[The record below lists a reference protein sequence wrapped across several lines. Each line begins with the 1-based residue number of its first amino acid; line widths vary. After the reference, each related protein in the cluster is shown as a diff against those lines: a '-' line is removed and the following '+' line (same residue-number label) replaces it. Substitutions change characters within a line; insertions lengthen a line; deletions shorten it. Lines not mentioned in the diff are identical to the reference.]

1 MKMKN
6 ESIQIGVVM
15 AVYNASETLKEA
27 IESVRNQT
35 YTNWI
40 MICVDDGSSDNSFEL
55 LQEYSRKDPRISVF
69 Y

>member
-1 MKMKN
+1 MENK
-6 ESIQIGVVM
+6 SIQIGVVM
-15 AVYNASETLKEA
+15 AVYNASETLERA

-55 LQEYSRKDPRISVF
+55 LQFTTEPLP
-69 Y
+69 